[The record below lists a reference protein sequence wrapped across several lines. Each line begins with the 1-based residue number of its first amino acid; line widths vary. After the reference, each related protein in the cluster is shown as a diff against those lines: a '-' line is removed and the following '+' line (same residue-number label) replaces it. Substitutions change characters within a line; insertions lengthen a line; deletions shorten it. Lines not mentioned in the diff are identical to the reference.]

1 MSDPAPG
8 VTVCYRHA
16 GREANIRCQRCER
29 PICTDCMRD
38 AAVGFQCP
46 SCIKEG
52 ARSTRQGVA
61 TYGGTRSAN
70 PALTSYVLIGIN
82 LAVWL
87 GVLATGWHGSRLIA
101 ILSLSPTGQCELTS
115 MPGAFA
121 DVTKAQCAGYSNTTW
136 VPGVADGSYWQLVTS
151 MFMHVEI
158 WHIAAN
164 MLSLFLL
171 GPAVEAALGRA
182 RFLAVYLV
190 GGLGGSVAAYWL
202 SDATGYSLGA
212 SGAIYGIFGA
222 LAILVIKVG
231 GDLRPIAINLVI
243 NLVITFAV
251 PNISWQ
257 AHLGGLALGAA
268 VTAIIVYAPRGVRR
282 ATVQWS
288 AVFGVTAVLAL
299 AIVLRSADLAPL
311 LA

>member
-29 PICTDCMRD
+29 PICTECMRD

-52 ARSTRQGVA
+52 ARTTRQAVA
-61 TYGGTRSAN
+61 PYGGARSTN

-82 LAVWL
+82 VALWIAV
-87 GVLATGWHGSRLIA
+87 VATGWQSSRLIYR
-101 ILSLSPTGQCELTS
+101 LSLLPVGLCES
-115 MPGAFA
+115 VGDPDSYYRA
-121 DVTKAQCAGYSNTTW
+121 DSAAQCALVGADGRW
-136 VPGVADGSYWQLVTS
+136 VAGVADGAYWQLVTS
-151 MFMHVEI
+151 AFMHVEL
-158 WHIAAN
+158 WHIAGN
-164 MLSLFLL
+164 MLALFFL
-171 GPAVEAALGRA
+171 GPQVESVLGRA

-190 GGLGGSVAAYWL
+190 AGLAGSAAAYWL
-202 SDATGYSLGA
+202 SSSDSYSLGA
-212 SGAIYGIFGA
+212 SGAIYGLFGA
-222 LAILVIKVG
+222 LGVLIQKVG
-231 GDLRPIAINLVI
+231 GDLRQIGGLLVV
-243 NLVITFAV
+243 NVVITFAV

-257 AHLGGLALGAA
+257 AHLGGLVGGAL

-288 AVFGVTAVLAL
+288 ALFGVVALLPLAD
-299 AIVLRSADLAPL
+299 VLRSAVLV
-311 LA
+311 